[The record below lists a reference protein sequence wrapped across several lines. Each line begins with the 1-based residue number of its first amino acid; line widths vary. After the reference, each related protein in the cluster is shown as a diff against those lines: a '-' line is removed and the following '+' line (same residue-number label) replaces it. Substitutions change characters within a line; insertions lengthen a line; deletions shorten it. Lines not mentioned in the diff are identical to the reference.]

1 MIDAEKRYK
10 KFKYDKE
17 VISYMENLVEALNKQ
32 YGSVDDSWS
41 VSLDL
46 IAFNYDIIVKCRKDI
61 EKNGFEKTDDRG
73 RLAKNPCISIC
84 NQAQGHLMK
93 LLSAFGL
100 NIMSKSKLK
109 DVDSASDTLDD
120 LIQ

>member
-1 MIDAEKRYK
+1 MIEAKKLYK
-10 KFKYDKE
+10 KYDKE
-17 VISYMENLVEALNKQ
+17 VINYMENLISALEKQ
-32 YGSVDDSWS
+32 YGCINDEWCI
-41 VSLDL
+41 SLDL
-46 IAFNYDIIVKCRKDI
+46 IAFNYNMIVQCRKDI

-109 DVDSASDTLDD
+109 DIDSSGDTLED
-120 LIQ
+120 LIS